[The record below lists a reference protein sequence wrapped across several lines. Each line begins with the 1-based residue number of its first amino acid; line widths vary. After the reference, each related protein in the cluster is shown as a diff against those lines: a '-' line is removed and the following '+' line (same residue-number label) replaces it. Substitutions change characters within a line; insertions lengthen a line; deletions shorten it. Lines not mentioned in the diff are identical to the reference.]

1 MKLFTTEDEVEN
13 YLYDINKTMK
23 EVTKTVFS
31 FSEVQYVHSKVLRY
45 TPDVLRHIAIFSYK
59 TSKPVVYHSAKWVMC
74 SLLVSNPDNECED
87 DDNDNKGVNE
97 EEEDD
102 ECTNVYKNNDDSE

>member
-1 MKLFTTEDEVEN
+1 MKLFTSEDEVEN

-74 SLLVSNPDNECED
+74 SLLVSNPDNDNENDNENEN
-87 DDNDNKGVNE
+87 DND
-97 EEEDD
+97 DQH

>member
-74 SLLVSNPDNECED
+74 SLLVSNPENDNENENEN
-87 DDNDNKGVNE
+87 DND
-97 EEEDD
+97 DQD

>member
-74 SLLVSNPDNECED
+74 SLLVSNPENDNENEN
-87 DDNDNKGVNE
+87 DND
-97 EEEDD
+97 DQD

>member
-74 SLLVSNPDNECED
+74 SLLVSNPENDNENENEN
-87 DDNDNKGVNE
+87 DND
-97 EEEDD
+97 DQD
-102 ECTNVYKNNDDSE
+102 ECTKVYKNNDDSE

>member
-1 MKLFTTEDEVEN
+1 MKLFTNEDEVEN

-74 SLLVSNPDNECED
+74 SLLVSNTDDECENVYE
-87 DDNDNKGVNE
+87 NDNNDK
-97 EEEDD
+97 EDD
-102 ECTNVYKNNDDSE
+102 ECENVYENNDDSE

>member
-1 MKLFTTEDEVEN
+1 MKLFTNEDEVEN

-45 TPDVLRHIAIFSYK
+45 TPDVLRHIAIFSYN

-74 SLLVSNPDNECED
+74 SLLVSNPEND
-87 DDNDNKGVNE
+87 DDNDTKCVND
-97 EEEDD
+97 EDD
-102 ECTNVYKNNDDSE
+102 ECKNVYKNNDDSE